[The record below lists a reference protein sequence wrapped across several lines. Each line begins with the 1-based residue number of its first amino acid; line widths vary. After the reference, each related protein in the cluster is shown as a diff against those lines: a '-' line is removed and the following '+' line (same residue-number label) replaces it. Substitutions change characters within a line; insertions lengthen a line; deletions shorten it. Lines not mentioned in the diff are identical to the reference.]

1 MQEEI
6 QKLIDQNQRVL
17 KRIVSLCEQK
27 RNSSSLDERF
37 DAWLLLVQEKIL
49 VGAISA
55 LEGVLEVVEE
65 NDFNGIIGEMLRY
78 DYECAKSELA
88 DYMTTF
94 DPSQFQGGEGAR
106 KKWEKYM
113 FMQGRLS
120 GILHAAVV
128 FGLEV
133 HAYIGGC
140 H

>member
-1 MQEEI
+1 MQDDI
-6 QKLIDQNQRVL
+6 QILIDHNKTVL
-17 KRIVSLCEQK
+17 KRLTALREQK
-27 RNSSSLDERF
+27 YNSASLNERF

-65 NDFNGIIGEMLRY
+65 DDFNGIIGEMLRY

-94 DPSQFQGGEGAR
+94 DPSQFQGGKGACR
-106 KKWEKYM
+106 NWERYM
-113 FMQGRLS
+113 FSQGRLT